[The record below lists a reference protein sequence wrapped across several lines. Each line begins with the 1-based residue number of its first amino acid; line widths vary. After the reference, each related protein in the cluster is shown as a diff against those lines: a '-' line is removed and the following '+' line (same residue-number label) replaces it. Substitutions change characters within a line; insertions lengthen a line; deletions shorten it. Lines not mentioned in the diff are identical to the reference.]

1 MAARL
6 KLHIEFVEQD
16 VRQDGA
22 DGAALRRPDLPLLD
36 HSVFGYG
43 GSEHLVHELDDA
55 SILDA
60 LRQDLKKLAVVN
72 GIKELSEVDVHY
84 PYVSVIGVRQC
95 LVNGRRTAPLRAEA
109 VAPVTKYGLVLRAQH
124 LSYRL
129 LHEPVDHGWN
139 SERSLLSVLLGD
151 VYATNG
157 RRLIPSRFDV
167 FNQIGPVQL
176 QVIEQIPDLH
186 AVDTGATLVPDYG
199 LVGLVQVVAG
209 KYGLQ
214 IDHLVRPCLVML
226 LPCSPQVLHRACRIL
241 SIPSIL
247 FGAASPR
254 RLSRL

>member
-22 DGAALRRPDLPLLD
+22 NGAALRRPDLPLLN
-36 HSVFGYG
+36 HSVLGYG

-60 LRQDLKKLAVVN
+60 LRQDLKKLAVVD

-95 LVNGRRTAPLRAEA
+95 LVDGRRTAPLRAKPMA
-109 VAPVTKYGLVLRAQH
+109 SVAKYGLVFRAQH
-124 LSYRL
+124 LGHRL

-157 RRLIPSRFDV
+157 RRLVPSRFDV
-167 FNQIGPVQL
+167 FNQIGSVQL
-176 QVIEQIPDLH
+176 QVIE
-186 AVDTGATLVPDYG
+186 
-199 LVGLVQVVAG
+199 
-209 KYGLQ
+209 
-214 IDHLVRPCLVML
+214 
-226 LPCSPQVLHRACRIL
+226 
-241 SIPSIL
+241 
-247 FGAASPR
+247 
-254 RLSRL
+254 